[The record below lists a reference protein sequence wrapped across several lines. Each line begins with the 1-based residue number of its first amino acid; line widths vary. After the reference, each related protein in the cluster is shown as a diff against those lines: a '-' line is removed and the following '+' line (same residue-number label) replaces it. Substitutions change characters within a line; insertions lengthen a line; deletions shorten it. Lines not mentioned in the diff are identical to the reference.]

1 MDTGILESGC
11 TNNDF
16 LLNVKTKKNIRF
28 KAGADVSSSVNIM
41 DVSLDEDVTETHEF
55 LGISIRLGSKT
66 CPKVDPVV
74 ASN

>member
-1 MDTGILESGC
+1 MDTGILENGC

-66 CPKVDPVV
+66 CPKVDPFV

>member
-1 MDTGILESGC
+1 MDTGILENGC

-66 CPKVDPVV
+66 CPKVDPIVK
-74 ASN
+74 SN

>member
-1 MDTGILESGC
+1 MDTGILENGC

-55 LGISIRLGSKT
+55 LGINIRLGSKT

>member
-1 MDTGILESGC
+1 MDTGILENGC
-11 TNNDF
+11 TNSDF

-28 KAGADVSSSVNIM
+28 KPGADLTSSVNIM
-41 DVSLDEDVTETHEF
+41 DVNLDEDVTETHEL

>member
-1 MDTGILESGC
+1 MDTGILENGC

-66 CPKVDPVV
+66 CPKVDPAI

>member
-1 MDTGILESGC
+1 MDTGILENGC

-41 DVSLDEDVTETHEF
+41 DVSLNEDVTETHEF

>member
-1 MDTGILESGC
+1 MDTGILENGC

-16 LLNVKTKKNIRF
+16 LLNVKTKKNIQF

-66 CPKVDPVV
+66 CPKVDPAI

>member
-1 MDTGILESGC
+1 MDTGILENGC
-11 TNNDF
+11 TNSDF

-28 KAGADVSSSVNIM
+28 KAGA

-66 CPKVDPVV
+66 CPKVDPIVK
-74 ASN
+74 SN

>member
-1 MDTGILESGC
+1 MDTGILENGC

-66 CPKVDPVV
+66 YPKVDPVV

>member
-1 MDTGILESGC
+1 MDTGILENGC

-41 DVSLDEDVTETHEF
+41 DVNLDEDVTETHEF

>member
-1 MDTGILESGC
+1 MDTGILENGC

-66 CPKVDPVV
+66 CPKVDQVV

>member
-1 MDTGILESGC
+1 MDTGILENGC

>member
-1 MDTGILESGC
+1 MDTGILENGC

-41 DVSLDEDVTETHEF
+41 DVSLDEDVTGTHEF

-66 CPKVDPVV
+66 CPKVDPFV

>member
-1 MDTGILESGC
+1 MDTGILENCC

>member
-1 MDTGILESGC
+1 MDTGILENGC
-11 TNNDF
+11 TNNYF

>member
-1 MDTGILESGC
+1 MDTGILENGC

-55 LGISIRLGSKT
+55 FRNKQSLRLKDLSE
-66 CPKVDPVV
+66 
-74 ASN
+74 S

>member
-1 MDTGILESGC
+1 MDTGILENGS

-66 CPKVDPVV
+66 YPKVDPVV

>member
-1 MDTGILESGC
+1 MDTGILENGC

-28 KAGADVSSSVNIM
+28 KAGAELSSSVNIM

-66 CPKVDPVV
+66 CPKVDPIVK
-74 ASN
+74 SN

>member
-1 MDTGILESGC
+1 MDTGILENGC

-28 KAGADVSSSVNIM
+28 KAGAELSSSVNIM

-55 LGISIRLGSKT
+55 L
-66 CPKVDPVV
+66 
-74 ASN
+74 

>member
-1 MDTGILESGC
+1 MDTGILENGC
-11 TNNDF
+11 TNSDF

-55 LGISIRLGSKT
+55 LGISIRLGSKACT
-66 CPKVDPVV
+66 KVDPIVK
-74 ASN
+74 SN

>member
-1 MDTGILESGC
+1 MDTGILENGC

-66 CPKVDPVV
+66 CPKVDSIVK
-74 ASN
+74 SN

>member
-1 MDTGILESGC
+1 MDTGILENGC

-28 KAGADVSSSVNIM
+28 KAGAELSSSVNIM

>member
-1 MDTGILESGC
+1 MDTGILENGC

-66 CPKVDPVV
+66 CPKIDPVV

>member
-1 MDTGILESGC
+1 
-11 TNNDF
+11 

-55 LGISIRLGSKT
+55 LGISIRLGSKN
-66 CPKVDPVV
+66 CPKVDPIV

>member
-1 MDTGILESGC
+1 MDTGILENGC

-28 KAGADVSSSVNIM
+28 KAGSELSSSVNIM
-41 DVSLDEDVTETHEF
+41 DVSLEEEVTDTSEY

-66 CPKVDPVV
+66 CPKVDPIVK
-74 ASN
+74 SN

>member
-1 MDTGILESGC
+1 MDTGILENGC

-41 DVSLDEDVTETHEF
+41 DVSLDEEVTETHEF

>member
-1 MDTGILESGC
+1 MDTGILENGC

-28 KAGADVSSSVNIM
+28 KAGAELSSSVNIM

-74 ASN
+74 ANN

>member
-1 MDTGILESGC
+1 MDTGILENGY
-11 TNNDF
+11 TNSDF

-55 LGISIRLGSKT
+55 LGISIRLGSKN
-66 CPKVDPVV
+66 CPKVDPAI

>member
-1 MDTGILESGC
+1 MDTGILENGC

-28 KAGADVSSSVNIM
+28 KAGAYVSSSVNIM
-41 DVSLDEDVTETHEF
+41 DVSLDEDVTDTHEY

-66 CPKVDPVV
+66 CPKVDPIV

>member
-1 MDTGILESGC
+1 
-11 TNNDF
+11 
-16 LLNVKTKKNIRF
+16 
-28 KAGADVSSSVNIM
+28 VNIM
-41 DVSLDEDVTETHEF
+41 DVNLDEDVTETHEL

>member
-1 MDTGILESGC
+1 MDTGILENGC

-28 KAGADVSSSVNIM
+28 KAGAELSSSVNIM

-55 LGISIRLGSKT
+55 LGISIRLGSKA
-66 CPKVDPVV
+66 CPKVDPIVK
-74 ASN
+74 SN

>member
-1 MDTGILESGC
+1 MDTGILENGC

-55 LGISIRLGSKT
+55 LGISIRLGSNT

>member
-1 MDTGILESGC
+1 MDTGILENGC

-41 DVSLDEDVTETHEF
+41 DVSLDEDVTETHEV